1 MNHFQEKNL
10 FEFLLI
16 TVSRVH
22 EDGRQFD
29 SSNGF
34 KNDNRDEIFCEI
46 EIRFTIL
53 HFKFKKCKKYIYSGN
68 LA

>member
-1 MNHFQEKNL
+1 MGFFVKSNESLSGKKNF

-53 HFKFKKCKKYIYSGN
+53 HFKF
-68 LA
+68 